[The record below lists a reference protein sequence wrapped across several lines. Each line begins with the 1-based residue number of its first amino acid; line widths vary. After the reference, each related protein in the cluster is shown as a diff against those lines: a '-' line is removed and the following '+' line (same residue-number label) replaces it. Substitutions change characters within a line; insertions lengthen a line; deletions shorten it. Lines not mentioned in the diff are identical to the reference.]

1 MKQNRVPRIGMR
13 VIKTAVAVVLS
24 YLVFVP
30 FGLLYREELELGG
43 VLGQAGPLYA
53 CIASIICLQST
64 VDQSVQLGI
73 SRLIGI
79 GVGGVLGIATLLL
92 GPALDN
98 PWIKAPVLGLV
109 CVAGLW
115 LCLLLKRPGAC
126 VMACILPC
134 VILITGVTGVTRY
147 HYAVARIVETLVGL
161 FIALGVNAVLPD
173 LRPELGKGAPDL
185 RVEVKNSTKK
195 LCVIGDPVGH
205 SKSPLIQNTMIA
217 ALGLDY
223 VYLCQPVPRGSCRQW
238 LDCARFAGYAGF
250 NATMPHKE
258 ELVGL
263 MDELDEDAR
272 LFGAVNTVCLRDG
285 KAWGYNTDGAGFLRT
300 LDDEGISP
308 AGKRVLVLGAGGAA
322 KAVCLKLAQAGAD
335 VVVCNRTV
343 SKAAELCALAP
354 EHLRPA
360 GFDGGR
366 GAVPGLLLPGRAAP
380 ERAGGGS
387 DLRPGGDRAALPGP
401 GEGPPHRQRLRPAG
415 QPGGAL
421 PGALH
426 RYAHRRGGHEEAA
439 GGEAGLMPATCRK
452 SGKAA
457 FSRKAAWR
465 KGFVFLGKSHPF
477 RHEKCD
483 SRGACPRESH
493 ILI

>member
-1 MKQNRVPRIGMR
+1 MKQITVPRIGMR
-13 VIKTAVAVVLS
+13 VVKTAVAVVLS

-30 FGLLYREELELGG
+30 FRLLYREELGG
-43 VLGQAGPLYA
+43 VLGQLGPLYA
-53 CIASIICLQST
+53 CIASIICLQSSLG
-64 VDQSVQLGI
+64 QAVQLGV

-79 GVGGVLGIATLLL
+79 GVGGVLGVATLLL

-98 PWIKAPVLGLV
+98 PWIKAPVLGAV
-109 CVAGLW
+109 CVAGVW

-147 HYAVARIVETLVGL
+147 YYAAARIIETLVGL
-161 FIALGVNAVLPD
+161 FIALGVNALLPD
-173 LRPELGKGAPDL
+173 LRPEPEREAPDL
-185 RVEVKNSTKK
+185 RVEVKNTTRK

-205 SKSPLIQNTMIA
+205 SKSPVIHNTMLS

-223 VYLCQPVPRGSCRQW
+223 VYLCQPVPRGRCREW
-238 LDCARFAGYAGF
+238 LDCASFAGYAGF

-322 KAVCLKLAQAGAD
+322 KAVCLKLAQAGAE
-335 VVVCNRTV
+335 VTVCNRTV
-343 SKAAELCALAP
+343 EKAQAICAHDP
-354 EHLRPA
+354 GRLRAA
-360 GFDGGR
+360 GFDPDTLAR
-366 GAVPGLLLPGRAAP
+366 
-380 ERAGGGS
+380 
-387 DLRPGGDRAALPGP
+387 
-401 GEGPPHRQRLRPAG
+401 
-415 QPGGAL
+415 
-421 PGALH
+421 
-426 RYAHRRGGHEEAA
+426 EAA
-439 GGEAGLMPATCRK
+439 GCRLLVNCTSLGMEGTGRQFGDFSFLDALPKDAPVVDLIYAPAETELLRRAREGGHK
-452 SGKAA
+452 TVNGFGMLVNQAVLSLEHFTGAEIDAAEMKKLLSG
-457 FSRKAAWR
+457 
-465 KGFVFLGKSHPF
+465 VL
-477 RHEKCD
+477 
-483 SRGACPRESH
+483 
-493 ILI
+493 

>member
-30 FGLLYREELELGG
+30 FGLLYREELGG

-79 GVGGVLGIATLLL
+79 GVGGVLGTATLLL
-92 GPALDN
+92 GPALDD

-109 CVAGLW
+109 CVAGVW
-115 LCLLLKRPGAC
+115 LCLLLRRPGAR

-134 VILITGVTGVTRY
+134 VILITGVTGATRY
-147 HYAVARIVETLVGL
+147 HYAIARILETVVGL
-161 FIALGVNAVLPD
+161 LIALAVNAALPD
-173 LRPELGKGAPDL
+173 HRPEPEEEEPRI
-185 RVEVKNSTKK
+185 RVELDNETRK
-195 LCVIGDPVGH
+195 LCVIGDPVLH
-205 SKSPLIQNTMIA
+205 SLSPALHNTMLQ
-217 ALGLDY
+217 ALGLNY
-223 VYLCQPVPRGSCRQW
+223 IYLCQPVPRGSCRQW

-360 GFDGGR
+360 GFDI
-366 GAVPGLLLPGRAAP
+366 
-380 ERAGGGS
+380 
-387 DLRPGGDRAALPGP
+387 DTLRR
-401 GEGPPHRQRLRPAG
+401 
-415 QPGGAL
+415 
-421 PGALH
+421 
-426 RYAHRRGGHEEAA
+426 EAA
-439 GGEAGLMPATCRK
+439 GCRLLVNCTSLGMEGTK
-452 SGKAA
+452 GQFAD
-457 FSRKAAWR
+457 FS
-465 KGFVFLGKSHPF
+465 FLDELP
-477 RHEKCD
+477 
-483 SRGACPRESH
+483 RGAAVVDLIYAPAETELLRRAREKGHRTANGIGLLVNQAVLALEHFTGAEVDAAEMKKLLSDE
-493 ILI
+493 LF

>member
-1 MKQNRVPRIGMR
+1 MKQITVPRIGMR
-13 VIKTAVAVVLS
+13 VVKTAVAVVLS

-30 FGLLYREELELGG
+30 FRLLYREELGG
-43 VLGQAGPLYA
+43 VLGQLGPLYA
-53 CIASIICLQST
+53 CIASIICLQSSLG
-64 VDQSVQLGI
+64 QAVQLGV

-79 GVGGVLGIATLLL
+79 GVGGVLGVATLLL

-98 PWIKAPVLGLV
+98 PWIKAPVLGAV
-109 CVAGLW
+109 CVAGVW

-147 HYAVARIVETLVGL
+147 YYAAARIIETLVGL
-161 FIALGVNAVLPD
+161 FIALGVNALLPD
-173 LRPELGKGAPDL
+173 LRPEPEREAPDL
-185 RVEVKNSTKK
+185 RVEVKNTTRK

-205 SKSPLIQNTMIA
+205 SKSPVIHNTMLS

-223 VYLCQPVPRGSCRQW
+223 VYLCQPVPRGRCREW
-238 LDCARFAGYAGF
+238 LDCASFAGYAGF

-322 KAVCLKLAQAGAD
+322 KAVCLKLAQAGAE
-335 VVVCNRTV
+335 VTVCNRTV
-343 SKAAELCALAP
+343 EKAQAICAHDP
-354 EHLRPA
+354 GRLRAA
-360 GFDGGR
+360 GFDPDTLAR
-366 GAVPGLLLPGRAAP
+366 
-380 ERAGGGS
+380 
-387 DLRPGGDRAALPGP
+387 
-401 GEGPPHRQRLRPAG
+401 
-415 QPGGAL
+415 
-421 PGALH
+421 
-426 RYAHRRGGHEEAA
+426 EAA
-439 GGEAGLMPATCRK
+439 GCRLLVNCTSLGMEGTGRQFGDFSFLDALPKDAPVVDLIYAPAETELLRRAREDGHK
-452 SGKAA
+452 TVNGFGMLVNQAVLSLEHFTGAEIDAAEMKKLLSG
-457 FSRKAAWR
+457 
-465 KGFVFLGKSHPF
+465 VL
-477 RHEKCD
+477 
-483 SRGACPRESH
+483 
-493 ILI
+493 

>member
-30 FGLLYREELELGG
+30 FGLLYREELGG

-173 LRPELGKGAPDL
+173 LRPEPGKGAPDL

-205 SKSPLIQNTMIA
+205 SKSPL
-217 ALGLDY
+217 
-223 VYLCQPVPRGSCRQW
+223 
-238 LDCARFAGYAGF
+238 
-250 NATMPHKE
+250 
-258 ELVGL
+258 
-263 MDELDEDAR
+263 
-272 LFGAVNTVCLRDG
+272 
-285 KAWGYNTDGAGFLRT
+285 
-300 LDDEGISP
+300 
-308 AGKRVLVLGAGGAA
+308 
-322 KAVCLKLAQAGAD
+322 
-335 VVVCNRTV
+335 
-343 SKAAELCALAP
+343 
-354 EHLRPA
+354 
-360 GFDGGR
+360 
-366 GAVPGLLLPGRAAP
+366 
-380 ERAGGGS
+380 
-387 DLRPGGDRAALPGP
+387 
-401 GEGPPHRQRLRPAG
+401 
-415 QPGGAL
+415 
-421 PGALH
+421 
-426 RYAHRRGGHEEAA
+426 
-439 GGEAGLMPATCRK
+439 PATPG
-452 SGKAA
+452 ST
-457 FSRKAAWR
+457 
-465 KGFVFLGKSHPF
+465 PP
-477 RHEKCD
+477 
-483 SRGACPRESH
+483 CPTRRSWWA
-493 ILI
+493 

>member
-30 FGLLYREELELGG
+30 FGLLYREELGG

-258 ELVGL
+258 ALLPL
-263 MDELDEDAR
+263 MDELEEDAR
-272 LFGAVNTVCLRDG
+272 LYGSVNTVCLREG
-285 KAWGYNTDGAGFLRT
+285 RAIGCNTDGGGFLQAL
-300 LDDEGISP
+300 LD
-308 AGKRVLVLGAGGAA
+308 AGMDPRGRRAVVLGAGGAA
-322 KAVCLKLAQAGAD
+322 KAVALKLCQRGARE
-335 VVVCNRTV
+335 VMICNRTRE
-343 SKAAELCALAP
+343 KAAALAAKS
-354 EHLRPA
+354 EELKA
-360 GFDGGR
+360 F
-366 GAVPGLLLPGRAAP
+366 V
-380 ERAGGGS
+380 ERM
-387 DLRPGGDRAALPGP
+387 RAALHMKVSLIGNDKK
-401 GEGPPHRQRLRPAG
+401 GRIYIDYFSA
-415 QPGGAL
+415 
-421 PGALH
+421 
-426 RYAHRRGGHEEAA
+426 EE
-439 GGEAGLMPATCRK
+439 LYRFMH
-452 SGKAA
+452 
-457 FSRKAAWR
+457 
-465 KGFVFLGKSHPF
+465 VL
-477 RHEKCD
+477 D
-483 SRGACPRESH
+483 VIESEDFD
-493 ILI
+493 

>member
-30 FGLLYREELELGG
+30 FGLLYREELGG

-173 LRPELGKGAPDL
+173 LRPEPGKGAPDL

-238 LDCARFAGYAGF
+238 LDCAKFAGYAGF

-322 KAVCLKLAQAGAD
+322 KAVCLKLAQAGAS
-335 VVVCNRTV
+335 VTVCNRTLD
-343 SKAAELCALAP
+343 KAEAICAHDPA
-354 EHLRPA
+354 HLRAA
-360 GFDGGR
+360 GFDAATLYKEAQGC
-366 GAVPGLLLPGRAAP
+366 GLLVNCTSLGMEGTQGQFEDFSFLDGLAAGVP
-380 ERAGGGS
+380 VV
-387 DLRPGGDRAALPGP
+387 DLIYAPAQTELLRQAA
-401 GEGPPHRQRLRPAG
+401 
-415 QPGGAL
+415 
-421 PGALH
+421 
-426 RYAHRRGGHEEAA
+426 RRGHKTVNGYGLLVNQAVLALEHFTGTAIDAA
-439 GGEAGLMPATCRK
+439 RMKQVLSGL
-452 SGKAA
+452 
-457 FSRKAAWR
+457 
-465 KGFVFLGKSHPF
+465 V
-477 RHEKCD
+477 
-483 SRGACPRESH
+483 
-493 ILI
+493 